1 MAHKII
7 PQVLPFCNFAIL
19 VPAALVQRATTV
31 NVNVRPLL
39 DLLIFFFYKD
49 YIILCRETIILN
61 VPILVLPSDGEG
73 CSGTFCTLVTLL
85 DRLEQDGVIDVF
97 QAVKK
102 LRSTRA
108 GMVKTLVS

>member
-39 DLLIFFFYKD
+39 DLLIFFFFTK
-49 YIILCRETIILN
+49 IT
-61 VPILVLPSDGEG
+61 
-73 CSGTFCTLVTLL
+73 
-85 DRLEQDGVIDVF
+85 
-97 QAVKK
+97 
-102 LRSTRA
+102 
-108 GMVKTLVS
+108 